1 MAGNLL
7 FGVPAS
13 VRSRVVLL
21 RSLLAKPE
29 LLWLDEPFST
39 LGAAPRADI
48 RRFGFEHAKRPGLA
62 TLMVTHDAAD
72 ADVARG
78 PVGVLE

>member
-1 MAGNLL
+1 MAGTLL

-39 LGAAPRADI
+39 LGAAPRLA
-48 RRFGFEHAKRPGLA
+48 RTSGASGSSTPSVPGL
-62 TLMVTHDAAD
+62 
-72 ADVARG
+72 RR
-78 PVGVLE
+78 